1 MRIAVWH
8 NLPFGGGARALYY
21 HLNGLLERG
30 HHIEIWSPDPLI
42 NGFLVLPKFV
52 KIHHVPLNRMHRIPI
67 KDRVKSVLFEKDV
80 NIREMEIH
88 CQQCAHEINNG
99 GFDVLFA
106 NSCFFYAA
114 PFISRFVNIP
124 RVLYLGEPYRFFF
137 EAHPYSFWEAP
148 EILGQHTIL
157 TKKYWW
163 EWLKDIWKTRA
174 ARVQLHEERI
184 NIESV
189 DTLLVNSYFSSDSCA
204 RAYNRMGEVCYLGVD
219 TSTFKP
225 LPDRQTGNYVIGLGS
240 LLFHKNAEI
249 AIRAIAQIEENRPR
263 LVWVSNYK
271 NDNYYNYVLA
281 LAQSLHVDL
290 QVREMISDRELVRL
304 LNNAICLVYASKL
317 EPFGLAPLEA
327 NACMTPVVGLNQA
340 GIRETILDGETGFLC
355 LTEEEIADKIMY
367 FINNPTERDR
377 MGQTA
382 YENVKLNWT
391 LEDATLRLEKAL
403 LRAVRSGSK
412 SSTPTPTVL
421 C

>member
-1 MRIAVWH
+1 
-8 NLPFGGGARALYY
+8 
-21 HLNGLLERG
+21 
-30 HHIEIWSPDPLI
+30 
-42 NGFLVLPKFV
+42 
-52 KIHHVPLNRMHRIPI
+52 
-67 KDRVKSVLFEKDV
+67 
-80 NIREMEIH
+80 
-88 CQQCAHEINNG
+88 
-99 GFDVLFA
+99 
-106 NSCFFYAA
+106 
-114 PFISRFVNIP
+114 
-124 RVLYLGEPYRFFF
+124 
-137 EAHPYSFWEAP
+137 
-148 EILGQHTIL
+148 
-157 TKKYWW
+157 
-163 EWLKDIWKTRA
+163 
-174 ARVQLHEERI
+174 
-184 NIESV
+184 
-189 DTLLVNSYFSSDSCA
+189 
-204 RAYNRMGEVCYLGVD
+204 MGEVCYLGVD